1 MEEYDYLEELDRV
14 PVLRRRRRNHA
25 SFMDILSNEEFFST
39 TRFTKEGAQ
48 QLTAMLEEHL
58 DYEDPRGLTP
68 LNQVDSLKFKTS
80 DKTTLGCITTFKG
93 KLSFPIKKCVVSIF

>member
-39 TRFTKEGAQ
+39 TRFTMEGAQ

-58 DYEDPRGLTP
+58 DHEDPRGLTP

-80 DKTTLGCITTFKG
+80 DKTTLGVLQLLKENCHFQ
-93 KLSFPIKKCVVSIF
+93 